1 MIDRR
6 NLLRVLAATALAGML
21 PPAMAQD
28 YPSRP
33 VKMLVGFSA
42 GGGVDAIARTL
53 AARLGEQM
61 GQNCAGCESPGPRS
75 ATPCCSPT
83 RRC

>member
-6 NLLRVLAATALAGML
+6 NLVRVLAATALAGML

-42 GGGVDAIARTL
+42 GGGVDAISSD
-53 AARLGEQM
+53 
-61 GQNCAGCESPGPRS
+61 ESAS
-75 ATPCCSPT
+75 STV
-83 RRC
+83 